1 MSNYSN
7 CRDSYVQ
14 YQHLA
19 KSHNVLYH
27 EWMDDGALPTPDQIL
42 RNLPHRSRGSDNGA
56 IDQDDTMIT
65 NDIESTVGFT
75 VSDKYW
81 DFFCD
86 DEQWEI
92 FHTANL
98 TVEPN
103 GNLMFNRM
111 ISAQGPLNTVSGSVG
126 RNIYRADDDNH
137 NNSNDNGNNN
147 NSTTNDDGADTDHHG
162 DNNHD
167 NDNQDKDIV
176 VGSAFDRRTLQQI
189 KQKVNGWTN
198 GFPNFT

>member
-27 EWMDDGALPTPDQIL
+27 EWMDDNALPTPDQIL
-42 RNLPHRSRGSDNGA
+42 RNLPHRSHGSDSA
-56 IDQDDTMIT
+56 VDDQDDMTVPAGT
-65 NDIESTVGFT
+65 SVDNDMEDNVGFT

-92 FHTANL
+92 FHSANL

-111 ISAQGPLNTVSGSVG
+111 ITAQGPLDTLGGSSIG
-126 RNIYRADDDNH
+126 RNIYRGDDANGASNTHNSKDDVNIDH
-137 NNSNDNGNNN
+137 ITNNSRDNGN
-147 NSTTNDDGADTDHHG
+147 SE
-162 DNNHD
+162 
-167 NDNQDKDIV
+167 KDIV
-176 VGSAFDRRTLQQI
+176 VGSAFDPRTLQNI
-189 KQKVNGWTN
+189 KQKVDGWTN
-198 GFPNFT
+198 GFPNLT